1 MTPLRFAQPAPSPP
15 VVRGLDNGFWA
26 SVVGSRCVGC
36 GAAGARWCHMC
47 RAALR
52 PPERPPLPNGLDDLV
67 LLSLDT
73 GPVGRLMRRWKDRPD
88 PSLANAMGDLAA
100 LAVPLLPCDLV
111 PTLVTWVP
119 SIRSHRRRRG
129 FEPGKLLALAVA
141 NRIAVRCVAPLTR
154 LDDVPQRTRSAS
166 RRRSDIRIVSRRRV
180 AGTVLLVDDVVT
192 TGASMQAAAQ
202 ALHTAGAAAVIGLAI
217 LQRSLK
223 D

>member
-1 MTPLRFAQPAPSPP
+1 
-15 VVRGLDNGFWA
+15 
-26 SVVGSRCVGC
+26 
-36 GAAGARWCHMC
+36 
-47 RAALR
+47 
-52 PPERPPLPNGLDDLV
+52 
-67 LLSLDT
+67 
-73 GPVGRLMRRWKDRPD
+73 MRRWKDHPD
-88 PSLANAMGDLAA
+88 PSLANAMGDLAG
-100 LAVPLLPCDLV
+100 LAVPLLSSGVL

-141 NRIAVRCVAPLTR
+141 KRIAVPCGGSLRR
-154 LDDVPQRTRSAS
+154 LDDAPQRNRSAL

-180 AGTVLLVDDVVT
+180 AGTLLLVDDVVT

-202 ALHTAGAAAVIGLAI
+202 ALRAAGAEVVIGLAI